1 MTEKEKLF
9 LYLTINFENK
19 DSNLDTE
26 SLFEILK
33 EKISWEKYNELI
45 RFCLSENL
53 ISDRDHVTL
62 TKLGE
67 ETIESLKK
75 ELKEKEEDLIAERK
89 KLHNESKI
97 SEYTRKKFF
106 TVFILGTL
114 GGLNTLYDFF
124 ITDPKNEREFQQIK
138 LDILKNKDTIKELRT
153 LILNQKKVDS
163 LNHSNSELNK

>member
-1 MTEKEKLF
+1 MTEKEKLL
-9 LYLTINFENK
+9 LYLTTNLENEGN
-19 DSNLDTE
+19 NLNVD
-26 SLFEILK
+26 SLFKILQDK
-33 EKISWEKYNELI
+33 LSWEKYNEIKRLCI
-45 RFCLSENL
+45 TENFISEN
-53 ISDRDHVTL
+53 DHITL
-62 TKLGE
+62 KDLGKQR
-67 ETIESLKK
+67 IVSLKD
-75 ELKEKEEDLIAERK
+75 ELRKDDEDLLAERK

-97 SEYTRKKFF
+97 SEYTRKTFF

-153 LILNQKKVDS
+153 LILNQKKADS